1 MKIVIS
7 GDHTSLDL
15 KKSLIQYASSKGY
28 NISDLGTNTSESV
41 DYPDYAKLVALHIQH
56 NPHDLGILICGSGI
70 GMSIAANRYH
80 SVRAALCTNEYLAR
94 LSRQHNDSNV
104 LVLGS
109 RVIGIELAKSIFDA
123 WIISSFEG
131 DRHRRRIEKI
141 ETLLT

>member
-1 MKIVIS
+1 MKIVIA
-7 GDHTSLDL
+7 GDHTSLEL
-15 KKSLIQYASSKGY
+15 KEILIQYISSNGY
-28 NISDLGTNTSESV
+28 NISDLGTTTSESV
-41 DYPDYAKLVALHIQH
+41 DYPDYAKLVALHIQQ
-56 NPHDLGILICGSGI
+56 NPQDFGILICGSGI

-123 WIISSFEG
+123 WIRSLYEG

-141 ETLLT
+141 ENLVT